1 MGYLPIYRYPLRWSD
16 SLVRPGDC
24 GRPPALA
31 LPPSLIGRLR
41 AQMEKRPVDLGSRD
55 STLVFAV
62 LLLGIVAISAS
73 VLIVILVVTGATSV
87 R

>member
-1 MGYLPIYRYPLRWSD
+1 
-16 SLVRPGDC
+16 
-24 GRPPALA
+24 
-31 LPPSLIGRLR
+31 
-41 AQMEKRPVDLGSRD
+41 METRPVDLGTRD

-62 LLLGIVAISAS
+62 LLLGIFAISAS

>member
-1 MGYLPIYRYPLRWSD
+1 
-16 SLVRPGDC
+16 
-24 GRPPALA
+24 
-31 LPPSLIGRLR
+31 
-41 AQMEKRPVDLGSRD
+41 MEKRPVDLGTRD

-62 LLLGIVAISAS
+62 LLLGIAAISAS